1 MKVPLNEDFLQERD
15 IRFEALQQLR
25 EIQAGLVGVSFL
37 PVLGIMR
44 PDNEYR
50 KNIIEFQDDLDN
62 LTLKVQDFISK
73 VKNDVE
79 YMPVEDPEAPA
90 EDEVPEKPEE
100 DDETPEEDE
109 KKKKS
114 KDSKEV
120 EDSSEPKE

>member
-1 MKVPLNEDFLQERD
+1 MKIPLNEDFLQERD

-50 KNIIEFQDDLDN
+50 QNIIEFQDDLDN

-79 YMPVEDPEAPA
+79 YIP
-90 EDEVPEKPEE
+90 
-100 DDETPEEDE
+100 DDEEPEPETKEDNTE
-109 KKKKS
+109 
-114 KDSKEV
+114 EV
-120 EDSSEPKE
+120 EDSSEPKENKKDK

>member
-1 MKVPLNEDFLQERD
+1 MNIPLNEDFLQERD

-73 VKNDVE
+73 VKNDVD
-79 YMPVEDPEAPA
+79 YMPVEDPEAPE
-90 EDEVPEKPEE
+90 EDDEKPEE
-100 DDETPEEDE
+100 DDETPEDDE
-109 KKKKS
+109 KNKKS